1 MVTSKGGIQAVMAA
15 ILGGAFAAA
24 MLSPQGGA
32 TMGMMS
38 LWHCIDALQVIQLL
52 SYLNVDYSRNVEEF
66 FDTLGIADL
75 SFVPNSFEY
84 IFAPD

>member
-38 LWHCIDALQVIQLL
+38 LWHCIDAL
-52 SYLNVDYSRNVEEF
+52 
-66 FDTLGIADL
+66 
-75 SFVPNSFEY
+75 
-84 IFAPD
+84 